1 MVIFEMK
8 GYVYLLVEIDK
19 NGNER
24 HKIGIT
30 KRDVN
35 KRICELQTGN
45 SGIVRLLQTYE
56 SDNYKKVEQWLHGK
70 YKWKQTEAKNEWFNL
85 SDDEVTGF
93 LEECKKADTTISF
106 LLKENPFFK

>member
-1 MVIFEMK
+1 M
-8 GYVYLLVEIDK
+8 GYVYLILEIDK
-19 NGNER
+19 NGDER

-30 KRDVN
+30 KN
-35 KRICELQTGN
+35 NPEKRVKQLQTGN

-56 SDNYKKVEQWLHGK
+56 SDNYKKVEQWLHGR
-70 YKWKQTEAKNEWFNL
+70 YKSKQTEAKNEWFNL

>member
-56 SDNYKKVEQWLHGK
+56 SPNYKKIEQWLHNRFSGLK
-70 YKWKQTEAKNEWFNL
+70 TEAKNEWFNL
-85 SDDEVTGF
+85 SDDQVFGF
-93 LEECKKADTTISF
+93 IDTCKKLDETIQ
-106 LLKENPFFK
+106 LLKDNPFFK